1 MQVFKLYF
9 KILKSVA
16 PALLIYAIIFAGLIF
31 LLSNNEGQ
39 GTISYEETKINTA
52 IVNYNEDSILVQD
65 FLEYLSE
72 FCEFKDYGDK
82 ETDLADALF
91 FRQVEYIITIPYQ
104 FGEDFILSKDVA
116 IEKKTVPDAIYATS
130 VDNAINNYLNTARVY
145 LNSIPGITEAELV
158 TYIRQD
164 ISSEASVSIVSNE
177 KDGSNNSF
185 YNYYFNTA
193 AYIILTSCLLGIGMI
208 MLSFHNVNIRRR
220 NMVTPMSN
228 KNMNL
233 QLIAGNLI
241 FVLCYDVLFIIF
253 GIILNKDKG
262 INGNALLY
270 WMNLIIFSIS
280 ALSISYLVS
289 ILVKSKGANDAL
301 SYVLPLG
308 FSFISGVFV
317 PQFLLGESVLK
328 LASFTPV
335 YWYVKCNDTIGSL
348 SNLKLAN
355 TKEIFYYMAIQIG
368 FAAALFS
375 LSLVIS
381 KNKSQG
387 NY

>member
-16 PALLIYAIIFAGLIF
+16 HALIIYAIIFAVLIF
-31 LLSNNEGQ
+31 LLSNNQ
-39 GTISYEETKINTA
+39 AKVITNFEETKISTA

-72 FCEFKDYGDK
+72 FCDFHDYGDK

-104 FGEDFILSKDVA
+104 FGADFILSKDVA
-116 IEKKTVPDAIYATS
+116 IEKKTVPDAIYSTS

-145 LNSIPGITEAELV
+145 MNSIPGITEDELV
-158 TYIRQD
+158 KYIRQD
-164 ISSEASVSIVSNE
+164 ISAKANVSIVSNE
-177 KDGSNNSF
+177 KGGSSNTF

-193 AYIILTSCLLGIGMI
+193 SYIMLTSCLLGIGMI
-208 MLSFHNVNIRRR
+208 MLSFQNVNIRRR
-220 NMVTPMSN
+220 NMVTPMTN

-253 GIILNKDKG
+253 GLILNKDKG
-262 INGNALLY
+262 MNGNVLLF
-270 WMNLIIFSIS
+270 WLNLIIFSIS
-280 ALSISYLVS
+280 ALSISYLVA
-289 ILVKSKGANDAL
+289 ILVKSRGANNAL

-308 FSFISGVFV
+308 FSFISGAFV
-317 PQFLLGESVLK
+317 PQFLLGDSVLK

-335 YWYVKCNDTIGSL
+335 YWYIKGNDTISSL
-348 SNLKLAN
+348 SHLNWANL
-355 TKEIFYYMAIQIG
+355 KEIFYYMAIQLG